1 VPNSRYDVLAVGT
14 DKKLTSNRPEKHEKS
29 TKMNDLDA
37 YLSSIVIMKSGRCAI
52 TGVGEPGRP
61 GELQVWRLT
70 DPIDKTGSV
79 QAHSGAVKCM
89 KLSYD
94 NQWLYT
100 AGSDGII
107 GIFEVKD
114 RDPRAVKPD
123 ASF

>member
-1 VPNSRYDVLAVGT
+1 MQHSHNEKNAQYLSVANVPGSRYDVLAVGT
-14 DKKLTSNRPEKHEKS
+14 DRKLTSNRPEKHEKS
-29 TKMNDLDA
+29 TKMNDLEA

-79 QAHSGAVKCM
+79 QAHSGAVKVM

-94 NQWLYT
+94 N
-100 AGSDGII
+100 
-107 GIFEVKD
+107 
-114 RDPRAVKPD
+114 
-123 ASF
+123 